1 MYHRSEKIV
10 FLWVFLHGRIFQILQ
25 LKSNI
30 ISNIKRG
37 PINHLLW
44 KDYRYGLIYGI
55 QTTRGYTERH
65 H

>member
-30 ISNIKRG
+30 ISNI
-37 PINHLLW
+37 NHLLW

-55 QTTRGYTERH
+55 QTTRGYTERQTTE
-65 H
+65 